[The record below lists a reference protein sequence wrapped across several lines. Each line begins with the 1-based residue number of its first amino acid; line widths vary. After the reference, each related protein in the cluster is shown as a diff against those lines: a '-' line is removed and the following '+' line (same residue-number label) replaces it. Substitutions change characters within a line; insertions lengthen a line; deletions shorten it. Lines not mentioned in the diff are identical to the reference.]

1 MSAVFGLLVWLLALL
16 GLAAIVLAVLLA
28 RPLKPPPPLAAILDG
43 AMQIDPEGLPELSRF
58 QGRDGTWLAYRLYP
72 AAGVAGN
79 AGNAPIVLLGHGSAG
94 ASAQM
99 NTIARGLA
107 NAGFPAVAVDFRGHG
122 ASGTRGDVAYN
133 GQIDDDLA
141 DLLVELRRNNPNA
154 RFAYVG
160 HSSGGGYGLRL
171 AAGALG
177 QSFDRFVML
186 APYLGHRAPT
196 VRLSEAAKGWASA
209 DVPRII
215 AVGLL
220 ARLGIDWPQSLP
232 VLAFATGPGARKF
245 VTDQYTFRLMTS
257 YAAPEDWEGAFRRA
271 KAPID
276 VLSGVDDEMMDAE
289 AYRRVLA
296 PLGVRVTLIPG
307 VDHMGLCWRPEAV
320 KAVVAALHG

>member
-1 MSAVFGLLVWLLALL
+1 MSVVFGLLVWLLALV
-16 GLAAIVLAVLLA
+16 GVATIVLAALLA
-28 RPLKPPPPLAAILDG
+28 RPLKPPPPLASVLDG
-43 AMQIDPEGLPELSRF
+43 VMQIDPEGLPELSRF

-72 AAGVAGN
+72 AEIAR
-79 AGNAPIVLLGHGSAG
+79 NAPIVLLGHGSAG
-94 ASAQM
+94 ASGQM

-107 NAGFPAVAVDFRGHG
+107 NTGFTAVAVDFRGHG
-122 ASGTRGDVAYN
+122 ASGTRGDVAYD

-141 DLLVELRRNNPNA
+141 DLLVELRRNNPDA

-177 QSFDRFVML
+177 QSFNRFVLL

-196 VRLSEAAKGWASA
+196 VRLSEAAKDWAAA

-232 VLAFATGPGARKF
+232 VLAFATGPGAKKF

-257 YAAPEDWEGAFRRA
+257 YAAPNDWEGAFRRA

-276 VLSGVDDEMMDAE
+276 VISGTDDELMDAE

-296 PLGVRVTLIPG
+296 PLGVRVTLVPG

-320 KAVVAALHG
+320 KAIVAALHG